1 MAIRRIPTHSNH
13 LQPFAFDRLA
23 QQHRQQVDSTPDHH
37 YYSHLASFADS
48 KLTNLLTAPNF
59 RQLPQV
65 AAKMRVEK

>member
-1 MAIRRIPTHSNH
+1 MAIRRIPTHLNH
-13 LQPFAFDRLA
+13 LQPFAFDRLVR
-23 QQHRQQVDSTPDHH
+23 HRQPVDSTPDHH

-48 KLTNLLTAPNF
+48 KLTNLLTAPNC